1 MKKKVKEWI
10 ERGAHDLEA
19 AQLLLDR
26 EAHADIV
33 LFHIHQAVEKHLKGF
48 LIHHGWE
55 LKKIHDLETLIT
67 EAIDFDSSFEEY
79 LDAGRKLTAFY
90 YTERYPPGP
99 VPSYPIEE
107 TRQMLQLANELVAK
121 IMAGLRGQVN

>member
-1 MKKKVKEWI
+1 MKKRVKEWI

-26 EAHADIV
+26 KAHADIV
-33 LFHIHQAVEKHLKGF
+33 LFHIHQAVEKYLKGF

-67 EAIDFDSSFEEY
+67 EAIVV
-79 LDAGRKLTAFY
+79 
-90 YTERYPPGP
+90 PP
-99 VPSYPIEE
+99 
-107 TRQMLQLANELVAK
+107 LEL
-121 IMAGLRGQVN
+121 L

>member
-33 LFHIHQAVEKHLKGF
+33 LFHIHQAVEKHLKVF
-48 LIHHGWE
+48 
-55 LKKIHDLETLIT
+55 
-67 EAIDFDSSFEEY
+67 
-79 LDAGRKLTAFY
+79 
-90 YTERYPPGP
+90 
-99 VPSYPIEE
+99 
-107 TRQMLQLANELVAK
+107 
-121 IMAGLRGQVN
+121 

>member
-1 MKKKVKEWI
+1 MKKKTREWI

-33 LFHIHQAVEKHLKGF
+33 LFHIHQAVEKYLKGF

-67 EAIDFDSSFEEY
+67 EAVDFDRAFEEY
-79 LDAGRKLTAFY
+79 LDVGRKLTAFY
-90 YTERYPPGP
+90 YTGRYPPGP
-99 VPSYPIEE
+99 VPSYPAEE
-107 TRQMLQLANELVAK
+107 TRQMLKTANELVAK
-121 IMAGLRGQVN
+121 VVAGLRV